1 VLVQESAESPEMKIS
16 CTNEGNFFNA
26 ELLELLHVSTQESD
40 PLLSFRQFR
49 DPYPTEL
56 RCFTALQKLRAS
68 VQTIKNV
75 DTFLCRV
82 KKLSRPG
89 FLQQKYTLS
98 TSEYLNL
105 VNLMPKSLVEVF
117 LLMKHSEDRLA
128 QNVLVDLLK
137 TVKELS

>member
-1 VLVQESAESPEMKIS
+1 M
-16 CTNEGNFFNA
+16 
-26 ELLELLHVSTQESD
+26 
-40 PLLSFRQFR
+40 
-49 DPYPTEL
+49 
-56 RCFTALQKLRAS
+56 
-68 VQTIKNV
+68 QTIKNV

-82 KKLSRPG
+82 K
-89 FLQQKYTLS
+89 KYTLS